1 MALTSANREATLTY
15 WLKNAVYLAG
25 LPGFAAAVHL
35 AGARARTPS
44 DWLSLTKRLRYRG
57 YSLRAHQ
64 VDEEILDLLAELR
77 ERGAERVVEIGTAR
91 GGTLFLLMRSLSRT
105 ARLVSVDL
113 PSGPFGG
120 GYPHWKALLFR
131 SLTRQG
137 QKLTLLRGDSHSP
150 DTCEKVSAAL
160 DGPADFI
167 LIDGDHSYEGAK
179 QDFELYRH
187 LLGEHGFLAFHDIVP
202 GPSDKVGGVPQL
214 WQELKAQFEHR
225 EIVKNWD
232 QRSYGIGV
240 LYPRGRPKS

>member
-1 MALTSANREATLTY
+1 MSAPARNREATVTY

-25 LPGFAAAVHL
+25 LPGFAAAVRL
-35 AGARARTPS
+35 AGARAQTPNE
-44 DWLSLTKRLRYRG
+44 WLDVTKRLRFRG

-77 ERGAERVVEIGTAR
+77 ERKAERVVEIGTAR
-91 GGTLFLLMRSLSRT
+91 GGTLFLLLRSLSER

-131 SLTRQG
+131 SLARKG
-137 QKLTLLRGDSHSP
+137 QHLRLLRGDSHSP
-150 DTCEKVSAAL
+150 ETCEQVSRAL

-179 QDFELYRH
+179 RDFELYRH
-187 LLGEHGFLAFHDIVP
+187 LLAERGFLAFHDIVP
-202 GPSDKVGGVPQL
+202 GPSHKVGGVPQL
-214 WQELKAQFEHR
+214 WAELKTQFEHR
-225 EIVKNWD
+225 EIVKSWD
-232 QRSYGIGV
+232 QRGYGIGV
-240 LYPRGRPKS
+240 LYPRGRA